1 MITPDRLHRRRCLG
15 LRVGVFFGI
24 LLIVF
29 DWGEWPI
36 VGVAAV
42 ATLVALGAYLW
53 DCRKVAR
60 KAAQDDTDVSD
71 S

>member
-1 MITPDRLHRRRCLG
+1 MITPDRLRRRRCLG

-29 DWGEWPI
+29 NWGEWPI
-36 VGVAAV
+36 VGVAAAV
-42 ATLVALGAYLW
+42 TLVALGAYLR

-60 KAAQDDTDVSD
+60 KAAHDDTDVSD

>member
-1 MITPDRLHRRRCLG
+1 MTTPERLHRRRCLG
-15 LRVGVFFGI
+15 LRVGMFFGI

-36 VGVAAV
+36 VGVAAG
-42 ATLVALGAYLW
+42 ATLVALGAYMR
-53 DCRKVAR
+53 DCRKGVR
-60 KAAQDDTDVSD
+60 KAAQNGTDLSD

>member
-15 LRVGVFFGI
+15 LRVGVSFGI

-29 DWGEWPI
+29 DWGAWPI
-36 VGVAAV
+36 VGVATA
-42 ATLVALGAYLW
+42 ATLVALGAYLR

-60 KAAQDDTDVSD
+60 KTARNETDLSD

>member
-1 MITPDRLHRRRCLG
+1 MITPERLHRRRCLG
-15 LRVGVFFGI
+15 LRVGMLFGI

-36 VGVAAV
+36 VGLAAA
-42 ATLVALGAYLW
+42 ATLVALGAYVR
-53 DCRKVAR
+53 DCRKGGR
-60 KAAQDDTDVSD
+60 KAAQNGTDKSD

>member
-24 LLIVF
+24 LLIIF
-29 DWGEWPI
+29 DWGKWPI
-36 VGVAAV
+36 VAVAAA
-42 ATLVALGAYLW
+42 ATLLALGADLR

-60 KAAQDDTDVSD
+60 KAAQDGTDVND

>member
-1 MITPDRLHRRRCLG
+1 MITPERLHRRRCLG

-24 LLIVF
+24 LLVVF

-36 VGVAAV
+36 VGVAVA
-42 ATLVALGAYLW
+42 ATLIALGAYLW
-53 DCRKVAR
+53 DCRKGAR
-60 KAAQDDTDVSD
+60 KTAQDGTDTGD

>member
-1 MITPDRLHRRRCLG
+1 MITPERLHRRRCLG

-29 DWGEWPI
+29 DWGAWPI
-36 VGVAAV
+36 VGVAAAV
-42 ATLVALGAYLW
+42 TLVALGAYLH
-53 DCRKVAR
+53 DCRKAAR
-60 KAAQDDTDVSD
+60 KATQNGTDLSD

>member
-1 MITPDRLHRRRCLG
+1 MIAPERLHRRRCLG
-15 LRVGVFFGI
+15 LRVGMFFGI

-36 VGVAAV
+36 VGVAAA
-42 ATLVALGAYLW
+42 ATLVALVAYLR
-53 DCRKVAR
+53 DCRKGTR
-60 KAAQDDTDVSD
+60 KPSQSGTDLSD

>member
-1 MITPDRLHRRRCLG
+1 MITPERLHRRRCLG
-15 LRVGVFFGI
+15 LRVGMFFGI

-36 VGVAAV
+36 VGVAAA
-42 ATLVALGAYLW
+42 ATLVALGAYAR
-53 DCRKVAR
+53 DCRKGAR
-60 KAAQDDTDVSD
+60 KAAQTDTDASD